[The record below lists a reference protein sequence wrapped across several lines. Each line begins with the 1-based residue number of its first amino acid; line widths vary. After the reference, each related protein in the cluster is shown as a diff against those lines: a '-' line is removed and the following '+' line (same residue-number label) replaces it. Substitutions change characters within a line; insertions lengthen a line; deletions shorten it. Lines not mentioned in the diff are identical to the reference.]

1 VSEQNSPNRR
11 LAAILF
17 TDIVGYSKMMQ
28 EDEANAISLLDKH
41 SEICEGHISN
51 FRGRLINK
59 IGDSNFVEF
68 SSAVD
73 AVQCG
78 IGIQK
83 SLRDYNSNQNNN
95 NQVWVRIG
103 IHIGDILE
111 KDGDIFGDGVNVAS
125 RIEPLA
131 DKGGICISNEV
142 YRSISAQKEILTASL
157 GEYELKNIIDKW
169 HIFRVF
175 LDKDEYKS
183 WAEKSFSQRKTFER
197 KSKILKRVVITLF
210 SLVILLVNIPLIKT
224 SYLNYIH
231 SKNVKEL
238 YEKIQVVIE
247 INRLNENKFKFLR
260 LKKTE
265 NDVYISI
272 PTDLFFNSGSATLV
286 TNKYQNTLQVLTII
300 TELINSFDG
309 YVDINGHTDNMPA
322 PKVFK
327 PKFGNNFQFAGARV
341 ASLFEHM
348 LNNGLDLKSGR
359 VRTILWG
366 DRVPYE
372 FIDSAIM
379 PTIEQIRETNK
390 TMEQRSDNRRV
401 DFHFHY

>member
-1 VSEQNSPNRR
+1 MSKQNSPNRR

-51 FRGRLINK
+51 FGGRLIKK

-83 SLRDYNSNQNNN
+83 SLRDYNSNQNKN

-103 IHIGDILE
+103 IHIGDIIE

-157 GEYELKNIIDKW
+157 GEYELKNIVDKW

-183 WAEKSFSQRKTFER
+183 WAEKSFSQRKRFER
-197 KSKILKRVVITLF
+197 KSKTLKRVVITLF
-210 SLVILLVNIPLIKT
+210 SLIIVLVNIPLIKT

-231 SKNVKEL
+231 SNNVNEL

-247 INRLNENKFKFLR
+247 INRLNENKFQLLR
-260 LKKTE
+260 LKKTK
-265 NDVYISI
+265 NDVYLSIS
-272 PTDLFFNSGSATLV
+272 TDLFFSPGSATLK
-286 TNKYQNTLQVLTII
+286 KYPNTLQVLTII
-300 TELINSFDG
+300 IELINSFDG
-309 YVDINGHTDNMPA
+309 YVDINGNTDNVPMPEGFL
-322 PKVFK
+322 KNVESNLSFS
-327 PKFGNNFQFAGARV
+327 GARV
-341 ASLFEHM
+341 ASLFEYM
-348 LNNGLDLKSGR
+348 LNNGLDLKSGK
-359 VRTILWG
+359 VKTALWG

-372 FIDSAIM
+372 YIDADYF

-390 TMEQRSDNRRV
+390 TMEQKSDNRRV